1 MDVAMRLNDNG
12 GFPYLRTHPLTT
24 DRITEARNRALLDGR
39 SAPPP
44 TLLHAVMQARARVLM
59 DDSAQAMARLSGGTS
74 SPLLADRVSALYGG
88 ALAASLLRDHD
99 RAARQAQETL
109 KEARSAAVRDA
120 EAERAIVLLQ
130 AQVALDRGAPGAA
143 LQVLDTLA
151 PRNDRP
157 ALLMRAQAVLA
168 LDRQSPGTQA
178 TALRD
183 STEALQTWVSEH
195 PQDPLAW
202 ADLAA
207 TSSTLGLK
215 LRAMRASAEAQLSL
229 GDLQGAIDRMRA
241 AQAASRGATGPDFIE
256 ASVIDARLR
265 QMVTQRRLLQLE
277 ARESRGGRGGP
288 DRPEGSED
296 ADRPSR

>member
-1 MDVAMRLNDNG
+1 MRLNDNG

-24 DRITEARNRALLDGR
+24 DRITEARNRALLEGR

-74 SPLLADRVSALYGG
+74 SPLLSERVGALYGG
-88 ALAASLLRDHD
+88 ALAAALLRDHD
-99 RAARQAQETL
+99 RAKRMAD
-109 KEARSAAVRDA
+109 EALQVALSAPVRD
-120 EAERAIVLLQ
+120 EPAERTLMLLQ
-130 AQVALDRGAPGAA
+130 AQVALERGAPGAA
-143 LQVLDTLA
+143 LQALDRLPAGSDRATL
-151 PRNDRP
+151 
-157 ALLMRAQAVLA
+157 LLRAQAVLA

-178 TALRD
+178 AALRD
-183 STEALQTWVSEH
+183 STEALQTWVAEH

-202 ADLAA
+202 GDLAA
-207 TSSTLGLK
+207 TSGVLGLK
-215 LRAMRASAEAQLSL
+215 LRAMRAGAEAQLGL

-265 QMVTQRRLLQLE
+265 QMVSQRRLMQLE

-296 ADRPSR
+296 PDRPQR